1 MNLTFEQAAKNYY
14 KFVKLKLKQSSYRT
28 VTNRIDNHILPF
40 FQDKNI
46 YELTMFDF
54 MEWQEYI
61 NKKNFKYMY
70 KSTLFTC
77 FVTFLN
83 FCMKFYN
90 LKENVASKVGNFKNN
105 EIENTGNIWTI
116 EEYQKFIN
124 SVDNN
129 IYHALFNFLFFS
141 GCRMGEALALT
152 FEDLE
157 NNIISINKTA
167 TRFFDHNKRI
177 TTLPKTKKSIRRISI
192 DNLLKSEIENLREYY
207 ITHYSNYNNKFYIFG
222 GNKIIPPTTLTR
234 KKNYYCDKAH
244 VKRIKIHE
252 FRHSHACLLF
262 QNNVPIDEISSRLGH
277 AKLSMTMDIYLRYM
291 PTNEKRVIETL
302 NSLRHT
308 T

>member
-1 MNLTFEQAAKNYY
+1 MNLTFEEAAKNYY
-14 KFVKLKLKQSSYRT
+14 KFMELKLKQSSCRT
-28 VTNRIDNHILPF
+28 ITNRFKTHILTF
-40 FQDKNI
+40 FKDKNI
-46 YELTMFDF
+46 YELSIFDF
-54 MEWQEYI
+54 ISWQEYI
-61 NKKNFKYMY
+61 NKKNFKFKY
-70 KSTLFTC
+70 KTALYTC

-83 FCMKFYN
+83 FCMKFYD
-90 LKENVASKVGNFKNN
+90 LKENVASKVGNFKNTD
-105 EIENTGNIWTI
+105 IENTGNIWTI
-116 EEYQKFIN
+116 EEYQKFID

-152 FEDLE
+152 FNDIE

-167 TRFFDHNKRI
+167 TRFFENNKRI
-177 TTLPKTKKSIRRISI
+177 TTLPKTKKSIRKISI
-192 DNLLKSEIENLREYY
+192 DNLLKNEIENLREYY
-207 ITHYSNYNNKFYIFG
+207 ITHYDNYNNNFYVFG

-234 KKNYYCDKAH
+234 KKDYYCDKAQ

-277 AKLSMTMDIYLRYM
+277 AKLSMTMDIYLHYM